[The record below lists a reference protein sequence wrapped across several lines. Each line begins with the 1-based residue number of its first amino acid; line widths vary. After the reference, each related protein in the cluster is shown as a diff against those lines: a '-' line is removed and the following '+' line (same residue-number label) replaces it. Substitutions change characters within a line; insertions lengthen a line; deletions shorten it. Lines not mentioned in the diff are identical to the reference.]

1 MGRKF
6 PNSVN
11 RASGSRDWDSER
23 MSKATRQLQNE
34 LLVLMAQDGE
44 AAAWDEL
51 VARWQKPL
59 WRHAC
64 RLTGRAE
71 AAWDVMQ
78 EAWLGMVR
86 GLAKLDDPKGFR
98 AWAYR
103 ITTRRAVDWVR
114 SRQRDRRGQDI
125 LETAGRPSESPDE
138 SDATDSASDVRAA
151 LAKIDLS
158 HRVVLTLYYLD
169 ELGINE
175 IADVLSIPAG
185 TVKSRL
191 HHGRDELRRHLDPHG
206 DQS

>member
-1 MGRKF
+1 
-6 PNSVN
+6 
-11 RASGSRDWDSER
+11 
-23 MSKATRQLQNE
+23 MSKATRQLQDE

-51 VARWQKPL
+51 VSRWQKPL

-78 EAWLGMVR
+78 DAWLAMVR
-86 GLAKLDDPKGFR
+86 GLGRLDDPRRFR

-114 SRQRDRRGQDI
+114 RRQRDRHGQDH
-125 LETAGRPSESPDE
+125 LEQAQQLSDSPDE
-138 SDATDSASDVRAA
+138 IAATDSAHDVRAA
-151 LAKIDLS
+151 LAKIPDNY
-158 HRVVLTLYYLD
+158 RIVLTLYYLD
-169 ELGINE
+169 ELSVHE

-191 HHGRDELRRHLDPHG
+191 HHGRDELRRHLESHG
-206 DQS
+206 E

>member
-1 MGRKF
+1 MGRQF
-6 PNSVN
+6 HDLVN
-11 RASGSRDWDSER
+11 RASELCDWDSGR
-23 MSKATRQLQNE
+23 MSQATRQLQDE

-64 RLTGRAE
+64 RLTGRTE

-78 EAWLGMVR
+78 EAWLAMVR
-86 GLAKLDDPKGFR
+86 GLAKLDDPRRFR

-114 SRQRDRRGQDI
+114 GRQRDRHGQDI
-125 LETAGRPSESPDE
+125 LETAGRPSESPDQ
-138 SDATDSASDVRAA
+138 AAVVDSASDVRAA
-151 LAKIDLS
+151 LGKIDLN

-175 IADVLSIPAG
+175 IADVLNIPPG

-191 HHGRDELRRHLDPHG
+191 HHGRAELRRCLESHG

>member
-1 MGRKF
+1 M
-6 PNSVN
+6 NW
-11 RASGSRDWDSER
+11 SRDWDSER
-23 MSKATRQLQNE
+23 MSKATRQLEDE

-51 VARWQKPL
+51 VDRWQKPL

-86 GLAKLDDPKGFR
+86 GLAKLDDPRGFR

-114 SRQRDRRGQDI
+114 GRQRDRRGQEIVQSAQPPAD
-125 LETAGRPSESPDE
+125 TPDE
-138 SDATDSASDVRAA
+138 AAAIDSAADVRAA
-151 LAKIDLS
+151 LGKIDLM
-158 HRVVLTLYYLD
+158 HRVVLMLFYLD
-169 ELGINE
+169 ELGIND
-175 IADVLSIPAG
+175 IAAVLNIPAG

-191 HHGRDELRRHLDPHG
+191 HHGRDELRRCLDPHG

>member
-1 MGRKF
+1 
-6 PNSVN
+6 
-11 RASGSRDWDSER
+11 
-23 MSKATRQLQNE
+23 MSKAIRQLQDE

-51 VARWQKPL
+51 VSRWQKPL

-86 GLAKLDDPKGFR
+86 GLRKLDDPRGFR

-114 SRQRDRRGQDI
+114 GRQRERRGQDV
-125 LETAGRPSESPDE
+125 LRSSDPPAESPDE
-138 SDATDSASDVRAA
+138 SPAVDSAADVRAA
-151 LAKIDLS
+151 LGKIDLA
-158 HRVVLTLYYLD
+158 HRVVLILYYLD

-175 IADVLSIPAG
+175 IADVLNIPPG

-191 HHGRDELRRHLDPHG
+191 HHGRDELRRHLESHG